1 MAAIQGVQAQMFV
14 ALDDPRFAVNDVI
27 RRQGDQCFL
36 SWDFNVRTRRFS
48 SAPQTVR
55 VGSHLRP
62 DGQTRIA
69 MYLDCWDVA
78 EELYEKL
85 PAIGALMRWLMRRGN
100 V

>member
-27 RRQGDQCFL
+27 RQGDQCFL

-78 EELYEKL
+78 EELYGKL